1 MIIHPLK
8 PIYDKNSKILIL
20 GSFPSKISRE
30 YDFYYANP
38 TNRFWKIMSK
48 LFDIE
53 LSSIESK
60 VDLLYKN
67 HIALWDVI
75 YSCEIAGSSD
85 LSIKNVIP
93 NDIDK
98 ILNNSMVKTIF
109 VTGKAAFKYYN
120 KYLKDK
126 LNIEAILLPSSSSAN
141 ASFSLESLIEK
152 YKVII
157 EYLK

>member
-109 VTGKAAFKYYN
+109 VTGKVAFKYYN